1 MRADGLR
8 VLVSLLSLTLTFGLL
23 LSSSHSASSQA
34 LMTAKKEAEA
44 KGYSFAINRE
54 EIVTKA
60 RKEGKL
66 RVLSRLETEV
76 FKPMVA

>member
-8 VLVSLLSLTLTFGLL
+8 VLVSLLSLTLTFGL
-23 LSSSHSASSQA
+23 SFSIAHSASSEA

-44 KGYSFAINRE
+44 KGYIFAINRE

-60 RKEGKL
+60 SAQR
-66 RVLSRLETEV
+66 RLPESIR
-76 FKPMVA
+76 FSG